1 MGQIAIGHEPW
12 TDRSRRAGEL
22 LRLHPH
28 AEELLTLYAALLE
41 PQRQAY
47 ERTQQEQPVAQELP
61 AYVAATVLPGIL
73 AATLWAGPDKL
84 RGEALTRFHDADLH
98 ELVSRWL
105 GGTELSAT
113 DRYLA
118 RAATAP
124 VLEALPGLAAA
135 ACGAPPEPDPRRC
148 PSCGGEPQL
157 SYFGIS
163 GEALVA
169 APRYLL
175 CSRCNESWMY
185 PRMVC
190 PACGSEDSA
199 ALPIFADTDQ
209 FPNVRADACEVCR
222 QYLLTIDLPKDQ
234 NAVPVVDELAV
245 LPLDLFVRERGFT
258 KITPN
263 LMGF

>member
-1 MGQIAIGHEPW
+1 MQQVAIDHEPW

-61 AYVAATVLPGIL
+61 DYVAATVLPGIL

-135 ACGAPPEPDPRRC
+135 ACGAPQVSSTASTTTTSAGWDGRSCAAGQSRPRAG
-148 PSCGGEPQL
+148 ST
-157 SYFGIS
+157 
-163 GEALVA
+163 
-169 APRYLL
+169 
-175 CSRCNESWMY
+175 
-185 PRMVC
+185 
-190 PACGSEDSA
+190 PARS
-199 ALPIFADTDQ
+199 
-209 FPNVRADACEVCR
+209 
-222 QYLLTIDLPKDQ
+222 
-234 NAVPVVDELAV
+234 
-245 LPLDLFVRERGFT
+245 
-258 KITPN
+258 
-263 LMGF
+263 

>member
-1 MGQIAIGHEPW
+1 MSQIATGHQPW
-12 TDRSRRAGEL
+12 TDRNRRAGEL
-22 LRLHPH
+22 LRQQPH
-28 AEELLTLYAALLE
+28 AEELLTLYVALLE

-47 ERTQQEQPVAQELP
+47 ERAQQEQPAARELP
-61 AYVAATVLPGIL
+61 AYVATTVLPGIL
-73 AATLWAGPDKL
+73 AATLRAGPNRL
-84 RGEALTRFHDADLH
+84 RSEALARFHDVDLH
-98 ELVSRWL
+98 GLVSRWL
-105 GGTELSAT
+105 ARADLSPT

-124 VLEALPGLAAA
+124 VLEALPEIRRE
-135 ACGAPPEPDPRRC
+135 ACGAQGETDPRRC
-148 PSCGGEPQL
+148 PTCGGEPQL

-175 CSRCNESWMY
+175 CSRCSESWVY

-190 PACGSEDSA
+190 AACGSEDTA
-199 ALPIFADTDQ
+199 KLPIFADRDQ
-209 FPNVRADACEVCR
+209 FPNVRADACETCR
-222 QYLLTIDLPKDQ
+222 QYLMTIDLPKHPA
-234 NAVPVVDELAV
+234 AVPVVDELAA